1 MMDNQKCDIY
11 IHIRTWV
18 CAIHDFLRTC
28 FVGEIS
34 CKPWDRM
41 GYRVDKSTA
50 ATKNLGHVG
59 LKHYSRWTFYTQFTS
74 VFFFSG
80 YSSNS
85 NVVDPDLQRQPLS
98 LRFSQICIPRLIL
111 EGTIMVVSFFFV
123 FLSTVP
129 VIAQMGL
136 ALS

>member
-1 MMDNQKCDIY
+1 MDILYAVY
-11 IHIRTWV
+11 IR
-18 CAIHDFLRTC
+18 L
-28 FVGEIS
+28 
-34 CKPWDRM
+34 
-41 GYRVDKSTA
+41 
-50 ATKNLGHVG
+50 
-59 LKHYSRWTFYTQFTS
+59 
-74 VFFFSG
+74 FFSSG

-85 NVVDPDLQRQPLS
+85 NVVDPDLQQQPLS

>member
-1 MMDNQKCDIY
+1 
-11 IHIRTWV
+11 
-18 CAIHDFLRTC
+18 
-28 FVGEIS
+28 
-34 CKPWDRM
+34 M

-59 LKHYSRWTFYTQFTS
+59 LKHYSRWTFYMQFTS
-74 VFFFSG
+74 VFFSSG

-85 NVVDPDLQRQPLS
+85 NVVDPDLQQPLS

-136 ALS
+136 ALSGERCFSGSRIGSDTGNSSNRNPGGLPFTEAASIASEWL